1 MLSMGHMILLST
13 HHSIYQWAPYDLMTC
28 GQATVL
34 HLLNGSVE
42 KTRLLASAFR
52 NNQDQAMANDN
63 WVHALTLLFSLGPF
77 FTLCS
82 CFQKQSI
89 SSDGSR

>member
-1 MLSMGHMILLST
+1 
-13 HHSIYQWAPYDLMTC
+13 MTC

-34 HLLNGSVE
+34 HLLNGIIE

-52 NNQDQAMANDN
+52 NNQDQAMVNEK

-77 FTLCS
+77 SLCALA
-82 CFQKQSI
+82 FRNNQHQAMAHDHSI
-89 SSDGSR
+89 SQACTGIHLYKLIQLKNNP